1 MPADPA
7 VARSRA
13 RKAIL
18 TRHHGPDAPTTR
30 AATDEL
36 EAAKATA
43 YVRSWVRET
52 RARQG
57 LPEHVTD
64 PATLQEFAAAVAET
78 MARQGGDGDEAS

>member
-13 RKAIL
+13 RKAIF

-30 AATDEL
+30 AATDDL

-43 YVRSWVRET
+43 YVRTWVRET

-64 PATLQEFAAAVAET
+64 PTTLLEFAAAVAEA
-78 MARQGGDGDEAS
+78 MARQGGGAGE